1 MKYQF
6 QISLTEDDYLQ
17 FNKFHLFRSP
27 YGRRKFYRGAT
38 VAGVIFLV
46 IAFLPALVKGFTMRT
61 VAEAIPVLLFALLLL
76 CYKPY
81 LMLFLKAH
89 IKRQKKNGKV
99 SFSPKATMEFYE
111 DHLVETTE
119 ENRTEQKYI
128 AVERISV
135 VENRYIYLYTNSIM
149 AYILP
154 FACFESKEQYQEFLE
169 FLKTNVSSNIDVYEK
184 I

>member
-27 YGRRKFYRGAT
+27 YGRRNFYRGAT

-46 IAFLPALVKGFTMRT
+46 IAFLPALVKGFTTRT

-81 LMLFLKAH
+81 FMLFLKAH
-89 IKRQKKNGKV
+89 IKWQKKNGKV

-111 DHLVETTE
+111 DHFVETTE
-119 ENRTEQKYI
+119 ENRTEQKYT

-135 VENRYIYLYTNSIM
+135 VENRYVYLHTNSIM
-149 AYILP
+149 AYIIP
-154 FACFESKEQYQEFLE
+154 MASFASREEYDGFLTFAKERISK
-169 FLKTNVSSNIDVYEK
+169 NIDFYEK

>member
-17 FNKFHLFRSP
+17 FNKFYMFQSP
-27 YGRRKFYRGAT
+27 YGRRKSYRGASI
-38 VAGVIFLV
+38 AGVIFLV
-46 IAFLPALVKGFTMRT
+46 IAFLLTLLKGFTTRT
-61 VAEAIPVLLFALLLL
+61 VVEAIPVLLIALLLL
-76 CYKPY
+76 FYKRY
-81 LMLFLKAH
+81 LILLLKAQ
-89 IKRQKKNGKV
+89 IKSQKKNGKIA
-99 SFSPKATMEFYE
+99 FSPLATMEFYE

-135 VENRYIYLYTNSIM
+135 VENRYVYLHTNSIM
-149 AYILP
+149 AYIIP
-154 FACFESKEQYQEFLE
+154 MASFASREEYDGFLTFAKESISK
-169 FLKTNVSSNIDVYEK
+169 NIDFYEK